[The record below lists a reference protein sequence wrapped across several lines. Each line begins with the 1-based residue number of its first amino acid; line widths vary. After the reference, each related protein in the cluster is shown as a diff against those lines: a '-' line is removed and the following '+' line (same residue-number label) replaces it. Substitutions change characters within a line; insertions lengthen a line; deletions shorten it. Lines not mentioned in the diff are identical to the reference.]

1 VPIHSGNPRAQA
13 LANLLIVE
21 DDSDVLDTLRTVLE
35 EHNHVVKTA
44 STNQRAHQYIREGG
58 LDLIISDAILQ
69 GGNGE
74 NIVVSASSFGVP
86 ILMISGDG
94 EKSDQ
99 FRRNSI
105 PFLLKPFG
113 PSALISM
120 VDRLL
125 GNDPS
130 VT

>member
-1 VPIHSGNPRAQA
+1 M
-13 LANLLIVE
+13 
-21 DDSDVLDTLRTVLE
+21 DTLRSVLE
-35 EHNHVVKTA
+35 EHHHVVKTA
-44 STNQRAHQYIREGG
+44 STNRHAHQIIREGS

-69 GGNGE
+69 GSDGE
-74 NIVVSASSFGVP
+74 NIVLSASSFGVP

-105 PFLLKPFG
+105 PVLLKPFG
-113 PSALISM
+113 PDALISM